1 MWWAAGQASLQSKT
15 GDLNWTSTAHVYRRE
30 VADALATGKGKVKEV
45 SQDGTLGYT
54 NISGIKELRDHGRE
68 AGGQASRKM
77 PEVARET
84 STPSWGMGWGRWVRI
99 NSLLELPACVKHKA
113 GMPTMTLQ
121 NKRATEKCLTVK
133 PLVYENVYFKLQY
146 LLQIHRHFK
155 GKYAEASNVYSHWY
169 DLGTFNK
176 TLFLV
181 TAIISTSFLTA
192 DKVNQN

>member
-1 MWWAAGQASLQSKT
+1 
-15 GDLNWTSTAHVYRRE
+15 
-30 VADALATGKGKVKEV
+30 
-45 SQDGTLGYT
+45 
-54 NISGIKELRDHGRE
+54 
-68 AGGQASRKM
+68 
-77 PEVARET
+77 
-84 STPSWGMGWGRWVRI
+84 
-99 NSLLELPACVKHKA
+99 
-113 GMPTMTLQ
+113 MPTMTLQ

-155 GKYAEASNVYSHWY
+155 GKYAEVSNVYSHWY

-176 TLFLV
+176 NLFLV